1 MSEEHH
7 GGGELQLGP
16 YVHRVLRRIWLVA
29 LCVVAALGIAALRGR
44 PAHHAT
50 TQASTTLSVGQPLS
64 FVGNVVGGTVNANPS
79 VVTTIAH
86 DPAVLEAATSAA
98 GLARGALADRVS
110 VAIVGKGQT
119 GPRGQF
125 APIYQLTV
133 QGPWTVAQAARAADA
148 LAAAVV
154 RTTSVPAEAK
164 IGLFQQQVQD
174 LQTRIGQLT
183 AVDERLSTLLDQ
195 LGRGTGGA
203 GASATAAAL
212 AATAAANA
220 GLEGDLRAQI
230 AQTQVNLALARSVEA
245 STVVTRASGKR
256 VETASGSTGYT
267 AAALA
272 GFLVGVLLALV
283 VPPLGRRR
291 L

>member
-1 MSEEHH
+1 VSEEHH
-7 GGGELQLGP
+7 GRAELQLGP
-16 YVHRVLRRIWLVA
+16 YARRVLRRLWLVA
-29 LCVVAALGIAALRGR
+29 LCVLAALGVAALRGR

-50 TQASTTLSVGQPLS
+50 TQASTTLAVGQPLS
-64 FVGNVVGGTVNANPS
+64 YVGAVVGGSVDANPS

-86 DPAVLEAATSAA
+86 DPATLAAATAAA
-98 GLARGALADRVS
+98 GLPRGALADRVS

-133 QGPWTVAQAARAADA
+133 QGPWSVAQAARAADA

-154 RTTSVPAEAK
+154 RTTSAPAQDK
-164 IGLFQQQVQD
+164 IAIFERQVQD

-183 AVDERLSTLLDQ
+183 AADERLSALLDQ
-195 LGRGTGGA
+195 IGRGSA
-203 GASATAAAL
+203 GAAATAAAL

-220 GLEGDLRAQI
+220 GLEGDLRAQL
-230 AQTQVNLALARSVEA
+230 AQTQVNLSLARSVEA
-245 STVVTRASGKR
+245 STIVTRATGKR
-256 VETASGSTGYT
+256 VEAATRSSGYT

-272 GFLVGVLLALV
+272 GLLVGVILALV